1 MVRPVPRLPAD
12 VVDALPKLEIQR
24 PLRPLRPDSDARDAA
39 DADLHGSSA
48 RLFVAVAD
56 G

>member
-1 MVRPVPRLPAD
+1 MS
-12 VVDALPKLEIQR
+12 VDALPKLEIQR

-39 DADLHGSSA
+39 DAGLHGSSA
-48 RLFVAVAD
+48 SLFVAVAD